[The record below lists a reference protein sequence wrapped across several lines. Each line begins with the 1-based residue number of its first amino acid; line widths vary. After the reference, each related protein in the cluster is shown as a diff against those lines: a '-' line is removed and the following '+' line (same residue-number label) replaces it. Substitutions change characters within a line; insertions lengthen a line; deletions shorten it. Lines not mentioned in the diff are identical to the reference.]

1 MDGTWCISSW
11 LNTCLWHPQRIKLL
25 YWMLV
30 EHLAVALKWLT
41 SYLMLGEQPHAFHLV
56 ERWVVCCVNLISSV
70 HIPHHQKRIKS
81 WTHQL
86 ALVCW
91 CVCSQHIWWV
101 DVVAFWWQSADMIL
115 WHKKA
120 VKVLF
125 QRHNRTERVID
136 REYGVATS
144 IDIVVVEEVFNSL
157 AYEVQWVM
165 LSSVQVLTQLV
176 WTEEDKLEWTS
187 IPRLLKTESSSD
199 FTSSF

>member
-1 MDGTWCISSW
+1 
-11 LNTCLWHPQRIKLL
+11 
-25 YWMLV
+25 
-30 EHLAVALKWLT
+30 
-41 SYLMLGEQPHAFHLV
+41 
-56 ERWVVCCVNLISSV
+56 
-70 HIPHHQKRIKS
+70 
-81 WTHQL
+81 
-86 ALVCW
+86 
-91 CVCSQHIWWV
+91 
-101 DVVAFWWQSADMIL
+101 MIL

-176 WTEEDKLEWTS
+176 
-187 IPRLLKTESSSD
+187 
-199 FTSSF
+199 